1 MIRTIL
7 FASLL
12 TSLFFGVCP
21 QAQAE
26 TSQVKNRTNEWVSRK
41 TVMSYG
47 EGYSDRRRANDE
59 EGETLFTSST
69 RHPGIYFSCL
79 DNKFRVG
86 VVYEAQSMSDAFS
99 SLEISGISGNG
110 NFVPT
115 PRSLAF
121 VSVRLDGQKKNTL
134 GQWLYFEDNAAAL
147 SRDNEGARILY
158 NAVVRGQNIVVKVR
172 DHDPVTLVVP
182 TISDVFADFGADCGV
197 GRNRNR

>member
-1 MIRTIL
+1 
-7 FASLL
+7 
-12 TSLFFGVCP
+12 VK
-21 QAQAE
+21 
-26 TSQVKNRTNEWVSRK
+26 SQSPDADSQTNQWAARK

-47 EGYSDRRRANDE
+47 RGYSDRRRANDE
-59 EGETLFTSST
+59 TGETLFTSST
-69 RHPGIYFSCL
+69 AEAGIYFSCL
-79 DNKFRVG
+79 DKKFRVG
-86 VVYEAQSMSDAFS
+86 LVYEAQSMSDAFS

-115 PRSLAF
+115 QSSLAF

-134 GQWLYFEDNAAAL
+134 GQWLYFEDNAATL

-158 NAVVRGQNIVVKVR
+158 NAVVRGQNIALKIR

-182 TISDVFADFGADCGV
+182 SVSDVFAEFGADCGV

>member
-7 FASLL
+7 SVSLL
-12 TSLFFGVCP
+12 AALLVGVCP
-21 QAQAE
+21 QAQAQ
-26 TSQVKNRTNEWVSRK
+26 TSQVKNRTNQWVSRT

-47 EGYSDRRRANDE
+47 EGYSDRRRANNE
-59 EGETLFTSST
+59 TGETLFTSST

-79 DNKFRVG
+79 DKKFRVG
-86 VVYEAQSMSDAFS
+86 LVYEAQPMSDAFS
-99 SLEISGISGNG
+99 RLKISGISGNG

-158 NAVVRGQNIVVKVR
+158 NAVVRGQNIVVKIK

-182 TISDVFADFGADCGV
+182 SLSDVFAEFGADCGV